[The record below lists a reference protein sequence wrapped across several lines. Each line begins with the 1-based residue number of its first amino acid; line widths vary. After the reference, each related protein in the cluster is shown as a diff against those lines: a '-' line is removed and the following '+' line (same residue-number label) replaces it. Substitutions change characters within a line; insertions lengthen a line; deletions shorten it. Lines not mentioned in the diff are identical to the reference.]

1 MAQGAI
7 EVTDAGGRD
16 EGSFEGDS
24 VGRCEEDAEVSESE
38 VLIVPTWE

>member
-7 EVTDAGGRD
+7 EVIDGGGED
-16 EGSFEGDS
+16 EGLFEDES
-24 VGRCEEDAEVSESE
+24 VGGCEEAAEVSDSE

>member
-7 EVTDAGGRD
+7 EVTDAGGGD
-16 EGSFEGDS
+16 EGLFEGDS
-24 VGRCEEDAEVSESE
+24 VGGCEEAAEVSESE

>member
-7 EVTDAGGRD
+7 EVTDAGGGD
-16 EGSFEGDS
+16 EGSLEDDS
-24 VGRCEEDAEVSESE
+24 VGGCEEPPEVNESE